1 MHLPQFLPH
10 LRIYEI
16 GCVNTVVITY
26 MLNEDKV
33 AVVLIIPYVKAT
45 VVTVVIMLLQDNN
58 QMLFTVVETVVVTRI
73 LPENV
78 TSVVVSAL
86 IIVR

>member
-58 QMLFTVVETVVVTRI
+58 QMLFTVVVTRI